1 MTDLILK
8 EIKCSICHSF
18 YNINEKLP
26 IALNNCPHNVCQA
39 CFITY
44 NEEGKC
50 PYDGK
55 PFSFDKIMINK
66 KLFELI
72 DYLTQNKMINTL
84 NDENEDEE
92 VKRMNK
98 DKEEKINLKIDLLGE
113 FISVIKTK
121 FFFEDKEEIIKDLE
135 KQINNNYTKIKTDL
149 QTKFKNTKL
158 KFINSKQKEKEINLN
173 LQKNY
178 YKFNLEII
186 NNLKEEIIELKEKHT
201 TWEDKISNFMDEIT
215 NDIDNLVYNFDKYS
229 EEIDDKIKD
238 CEKLSS
244 DINTFNEK
252 FTKSKLKI
260 RNVYIITTKKGEIQI
275 SFNEKHSTKN
285 LVRTTSSESLKN
297 KHNNIAKKL
306 IKTSVNSNS
315 NNNRISDNKEEKA
328 KKLDNMKSLRE
339 SINSFVFGD
348 NINDL
353 IDDENLVSWDIN
365 DKNVLNDDYLIVP
378 NSLNENNT
386 QANSKSNNNDD
397 DFVDE
402 SFVSNVD
409 VLGLTEKKFS
419 QKKLTKDIIV
429 FIKNKLKSD
438 SINCSGYEI
447 GDEGIKKL
455 LEFIIKKNLEQKMD
469 NNLNKRG
476 NIKYKELKLSRCGI
490 TNDALNYIKSIMEVC
505 KNSITHINLSKNNI
519 DANGVGILCSIIQK
533 NPQLKDLKL
542 SKNNINQNGKEMI
555 EECIKQNNSNLKLE
569 I

>member
-1 MTDLILK
+1 MMDIFLK
-8 EIKCSICHSF
+8 EIKCSICHCF
-18 YNINEKLP
+18 YNINEKIP
-26 IALNNCPHNVCQA
+26 IALNNCTHNVCQA

-72 DYLTQNKMINTL
+72 DYLTGNKMINSI

-92 VKRMNK
+92 IKKINK
-98 DKEEKINLKIDLLGE
+98 DKEEKINLKIDLLEE

-121 FFFEDKEEIIKDLE
+121 YFFEDKEEGIKDLE
-135 KQINNNYTKIKTDL
+135 KQINDNYNKIKNDL
-149 QTKFKNTKL
+149 QTKFKNTKF
-158 KFINSKQKEKEINLN
+158 KFINSKHKEKEIYSN

-178 YKFNLEII
+178 YKYNLDII
-186 NNLKEEIIELKEKHT
+186 NSLREDIKEIKEKHE
-201 TWEDKISNFMDEIT
+201 TWENKISNFMDEIT
-215 NDIDNLVYNFDKYS
+215 NDIDNVVYNFDRYS

-244 DINTFNEK
+244 DINLFNEK
-252 FTKSKLKI
+252 YTKSKLKI
-260 RNVYIITTKKGEIQI
+260 RNVYIITTKKGEIQL
-275 SFNEKHSTKN
+275 SFNLKNTTKK
-285 LVRTTSSESLKN
+285 LIRTTSSESLKN
-297 KHNNIAKKL
+297 KQNNLAQKL
-306 IKTSVNSNS
+306 IKTN
-315 NNNRISDNKEEKA
+315 DNKDKSNQNEKT
-328 KKLDNMKSLRE
+328 KKLNNINSLKE

-365 DKNVLNDDYLIVP
+365 DKNALNDDYLLIP
-378 NSLNENNT
+378 NSLNDNNT
-386 QANSKSNNNDD
+386 QANTKSNNTDD
-397 DFVDE
+397 DFMNE
-402 SFVSNVD
+402 SFISNVE
-409 VLGLTEKKFS
+409 VLGLTDKKFN
-419 QKKLTKDIIV
+419 QRKLTKDIIV

-447 GDEGIKKL
+447 GDEGVKKI
-455 LEFIIKKNLEQKMD
+455 LEFIIKKNLEEKVT
-469 NNLNKRG
+469 NKKG
-476 NIKYKELKLSRCGI
+476 NMKYKELKLSRCGI
-490 TNDALNYIKSIMEVC
+490 SNDALNYIKSIMEVC
-505 KNSITHINLSKNNI
+505 KNSIIHINLSRNYI
-519 DANGVGILCSIIQK
+519 DSNGVNILCSIIQK

-542 SKNNINQNGKEMI
+542 SKNNINQRGKDLI